1 MVIHPMATGN
11 NMAVI
16 NFPDGSS
23 PLFNPAAYGEASA
36 EARKTITPGQSG
48 KNKKTA
54 DTKKSFVSFFEKAV
68 LGKVRELPLSE
79 DSLHE
84 LLDEVHTTGDALSK
98 RPFPPE
104 IAAYKEAVRNFV
116 HYVVENSY
124 DTEEQT
130 SKVKIRRQSE
140 GVEIR
145 EQKKFTLV
153 KIIDSKLEG
162 MAAAILQGQL
172 SQLTILEK
180 LDEIKGLLVDLLE

>member
-1 MVIHPMATGN
+1 MAN
-11 NMAVI
+11 I

-23 PLFNPAAYGEASA
+23 PFFNPAAYGEASA
-36 EARKTITPGQSG
+36 EARKTKTTPLGQSG

-54 DTKKSFVSFFEKAV
+54 ETKNSFVSFFEKAV
-68 LGKVRELPLSE
+68 LGKVKELPLSE

-84 LLDEVHTTGDALSK
+84 LLDDVHTTGDALSK

-124 DTEEQT
+124 DTEELS
-130 SKVKIRRQSE
+130 SKVKFIKIPS
-140 GVEIR
+140 GLDI
-145 EQKKFTLV
+145 KKPQQY
-153 KIIDSKLEG
+153 KIIRVVDSKLEAF
-162 MAAAILQGQL
+162 AAEILRGQL
-172 SQLTILEK
+172 SQLQILEK